1 MKDKFTMLIMTF
13 IVIAIFGVIG
23 MFGVIIYNEINEK
36 EKSNALSEVAEFKTS
51 SINTND
57 TVEKNIET
65 PKIIEKNPL
74 DELSKNNIENSE
86 NDVNYDN
93 IVVNK
98 YFYNQ
103 LESYSKTIYK
113 AFESNKENMKEGT
126 YKINLGTSFSNILSK
141 QNGQEELGKYYQSAI
156 EAYTYDNPDVF
167 YLSPNKMYLN
177 IETTTKGQNKTYNVY
192 INNGEEAN
200 YLNEEFSNKQDI
212 NLALEKIEAIRKQII
227 HNKTGND
234 YEDIKMVHDYLVEN
248 IEYDTSLQ
256 EKNIYNIYGAL
267 INGKCVCEGYAR
279 AFKYLLDGLGIE
291 STMVIGKGINSSGQS
306 ENHAWNYV
314 KLENNWYAVDCTW
327 DDPVIIGGGYI
338 GNSSKYRYFLKGK
351 EDMEKDHTTLGNFT
365 QGGKE
370 FEYPT
375 LNNKSYKK

>member
-13 IVIAIFGVIG
+13 IVIAIFGVSG
-23 MFGVIIYNEINEK
+23 MFGVIIYNEINETD
-36 EKSNALSEVAEFKTS
+36 KSNALSEVAEFKTS

>member
-23 MFGVIIYNEINEK
+23 MFGVIIYNEINETD
-36 EKSNALSEVAEFKTS
+36 KSNALSEVAEFKTS

-200 YLNEEFSNKQDI
+200 YLNEEFANKQEI

>member
-23 MFGVIIYNEINEK
+23 MFGVIIYNEINETD
-36 EKSNALSEVAEFKTS
+36 KSNALSEVAEFKTS

-98 YFYNQ
+98 YFHNQ

>member
-23 MFGVIIYNEINEK
+23 MFGVIIYNEINETD
-36 EKSNALSEVAEFKTS
+36 KSNALSEVAEFKTS

-141 QNGQEELGKYYQSAI
+141 QHGQEELGKYYQSAI

>member
-23 MFGVIIYNEINEK
+23 MFGVIIYNEINETD
-36 EKSNALSEVAEFKTS
+36 KSNALSEVAEFKTS

-200 YLNEEFSNKQDI
+200 YLNEEFSNKQYI

>member
-23 MFGVIIYNEINEK
+23 MFGVIIYNEINETD
-36 EKSNALSEVAEFKTS
+36 KSNALSEVAEFKTS

-370 FEYPT
+370 FKYQT

>member
-23 MFGVIIYNEINEK
+23 MFGVIIYNEINETD
-36 EKSNALSEVAEFKTS
+36 KSNALSEVAEFKTS

-74 DELSKNNIENSE
+74 EELSKNNIENSE

-156 EAYTYDNPDVF
+156 EAYTYDNPDAF